1 MQTPI
6 PMEQVEQ
13 GRGLEPLA
21 PVVHS
26 RFGWVLV
33 PQMWEFVPR
42 IAVSAKLMPSPT
54 TVAQV
59 VHKKLWLRNG
69 TSFLHSS
76 EFGFGTQ
83 H

>member
-1 MQTPI
+1 
-6 PMEQVEQ
+6 MEQ
-13 GRGLEPLA
+13 GWGLEQ
-21 PVVHS
+21 PVLVVYS
-26 RFGWVLV
+26 IFGWVSV

-76 EFGFGTQ
+76 EFGFGRK